1 MDHAMVI
8 KADAKAFGAVTALDT
23 RVSDRWQPSDAS
35 KRTFGGKRFSGTS
48 ECISYK
54 ADGTATIFRATRTR
68 KNNRNHVQA
77 NRAQDKRLALML
89 SLPSIGDQ
97 NH

>member
-1 MDHAMVI
+1 MDNAMVI
-8 KADAKAFGAVTALDT
+8 RADATAMGAVTALDT
-23 RVSDRWQPSDAS
+23 RVSQRWQPSDAN

-54 ADGTATIFRATRTR
+54 ADGTATIFKSTRTR
-68 KNNRNHVQA
+68 KNNRNMVQA
-77 NRAQDKRLALML
+77 NKAQDKRLALML